1 MHACKL
7 VLMQIATSILL
18 VIFLS
23 TGIETVYNE
32 TNNLYTFID
41 KL

>member
-1 MHACKL
+1 MRACKL

-23 TGIETVYNE
+23 TGIETE
-32 TNNLYTFID
+32 FIT
-41 KL
+41 KPTIFIHL